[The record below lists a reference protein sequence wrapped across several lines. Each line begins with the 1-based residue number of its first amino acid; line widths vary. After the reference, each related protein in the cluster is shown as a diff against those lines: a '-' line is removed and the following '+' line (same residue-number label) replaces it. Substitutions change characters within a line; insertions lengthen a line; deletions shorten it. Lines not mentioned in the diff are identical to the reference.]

1 MVDGTFLKTNVTG
14 TIRLLPGSTGSIVP
28 PSRARYVRRR
38 SPSMLSVSW
47 SSGPSPL
54 DGSAPVRRLIAI
66 RTSASPAP
74 STAAAIV
81 ARRMRG
87 SETATATTAATIP
100 NPPRPSMRILAILIS
115 EGDGLSRRRGTTM
128 VGVRGRL
135 KARLKENEESQHQTA
150 EHPRDQNDEQG
161 FHGASYL
168 ISLDQPKAPPTVLGL
183 PMAAG
188 PYKLYCIVL
197 AQWYKFNAKFRSSEA
212 RARRGSRR

>member
-1 MVDGTFLKTNVTG
+1 MSIARCGFMVDGTFLNTNVTG
-14 TIRLLPGSTGSIVP
+14 TIRLLPGSAGSIVP
-28 PSRARYVRRR
+28 RSRARYVRRR
-38 SPSMLSVSW
+38 SPSMFSVSW

-100 NPPRPSMRILAILIS
+100 SPPRPSMRILAILIS
-115 EGDGLSRRRGTTM
+115 EGDGLSRRRGTTI
-128 VGVRGRL
+128 VGVRGQL
-135 KARLKENEESQHQTA
+135 TALEGNEQSQHQTA
-150 EHPRDQNDEQG
+150 EQPRDQNDEQG
-161 FHGASYL
+161 FHGCLLL
-168 ISLDQPKAPPTVLGL
+168 ISWTSPRATANGYDL

-188 PYKLYCIVL
+188 PAQFIILY
-197 AQWYKFNAKFRSSEA
+197 
-212 RARRGSRR
+212 